1 MCVYDYHNKRTYG
14 RSCTKC
20 ATLELVLLGS
30 VTSEAHLDVE
40 LGEVGL
46 SSGFVNGE
54 LLVVP
59 ARGYTGSKGPHKVQ
73 KDTKHVNTLHM
84 HKGVMCTAWR

>member
-1 MCVYDYHNKRTYG
+1 MTITTYVHTYVH
-14 RSCTKC
+14 SCTKC

-30 VTSEAHLDVE
+30 VTSGAHLDVE

-59 ARGYTGSKGPHKVQ
+59 ARGYRESKGPHKVQ